1 MPNLADLIQQ
11 KNHSDDQ
18 WKAERQAERE
28 NMVAMQDS
36 GVNEI
41 VSSPQAYEA
50 YLEIQANNPVY
61 SAGNVALAYVQ
72 NPNVTQF
79 GTVDRWKTLGRSVKD
94 SEKNNGIQ
102 IFAKGSF
109 SKGYTISPAYD
120 ISQTTGRDVVNRVV
134 QENSNEMDTA
144 LTTAMNYSPVPI
156 VMDSELAVPA
166 YYDSSHLELAIN
178 PAAGKAEAFPY
189 IVAEVAHAKFHNK
202 GKNIYYDRKECNLD
216 AQSIAYLVSKRF
228 GIKCD
233 MPDASFVTDLYAGY
247 MAPQIRLALSSI
259 QDMSKNIGGSI
270 EKNIA
275 PQTKGRASMYRPTR

>member
-1 MPNLADLIQQ
+1 
-11 KNHSDDQ
+11 
-18 WKAERQAERE
+18 
-28 NMVAMQDS
+28 MVAMQDA

-79 GTVDRWKTLGRSVKD
+79 GTPDRWKALGRSVKD
-94 SEKNNGIQ
+94 TEKNNGIQ
-102 IFAKGSF
+102 IFSKGSF
-109 SKGYTISPAYD
+109 SKGYIIASAYD
-120 ISQTTGRDVVNRVV
+120 ISQTTGRDVVARTIPD
-134 QENSNEMDTA
+134 NSNELDAA

-156 VMDSELAVPA
+156 VMDQELTVPA
-166 YYDSSHLELAIN
+166 YYDSRNLELAIN
-178 PAAGKAEAFPY
+178 PSAGKMEAFPY
-189 IVAEVAHAKFHNK
+189 IVSEVAHAKLHNK
-202 GKNIYYDRKECNLD
+202 GKNIYYDRKECELD
-216 AQSIAYLVSKRF
+216 AQSVAYLVSKRF

-247 MAPQIRLALSSI
+247 TAPQIRLALSSI